1 MSSDYLEL
9 LDPNALGILAET
21 TGMASRA
28 DASRF
33 FAERPNGIRVAL
45 GSEEAARL
53 LARSPLGVDLS
64 HRRLMIA
71 ISVHQVA
78 EQICSAGW
86 TTRDDSPVDLPLLR
100 FAGQGPFQTF
110 MVDLLATH
118 LPADVSFAGLDGFD
132 LAPHRPGSPERLRE
146 LLSLC
151 AEVAETERA
160 GALRLLGDE
169 ALFAASIDPAGAASV
184 PLTAETIEALEL
196 VLPKAVRGV
205 LGELRPSMNTQL
217 DAYLEFGPIWYRM
230 ASQNLLHRTMRETL
244 SDMAR
249 EFTTARRFLV
259 RVAQGP
265 LAPLRDE
272 LFSLTPADSAAR

>member
-9 LDPNALGILAET
+9 LDPDALGILAET

-45 GSEEAARL
+45 GSEQAARL
-53 LARSPLGVDLS
+53 LSRGPIGLDLS

-71 ISVHQVA
+71 ISVHRVA

-86 TTRDDSPVDLPLLR
+86 TARDDSPVDLPLLR

-110 MVDLLATH
+110 MVDLLTTH
-118 LPADVSFAGLDGFD
+118 LPPDVSFAGLDGFD
-132 LAPHRPGSPERLRE
+132 AVQHAPGSPERLHE
-146 LLSLC
+146 LLTLC
-151 AEVAETERA
+151 SEVAETERA

-169 ALFAASIDPAGAASV
+169 ALFVAGLDPSRAAGV
-184 PLTAETIEALEL
+184 QLTAETIEALEA

-205 LGELRPSMNTQL
+205 LADLSPSMNTQL

-265 LAPLRDE
+265 LAPLRDD
-272 LFSLTPADSAAR
+272 LFALAPC

>member
-9 LDPNALGILAET
+9 LDPDALGILAET

-53 LARSPLGVDLS
+53 LSRGPIGLDLS

-71 ISVHQVA
+71 ISVHRVA

-86 TTRDDSPVDLPLLR
+86 TARDDSPVDLPLLR

-110 MVDLLATH
+110 MVDLLTTN
-118 LPADVSFAGLDGFD
+118 LPADMSFAGLDGFD
-132 LAPHRPGSPERLRE
+132 TVQPVAGSPERLTE
-146 LLSLC
+146 LLTLC

-169 ALFAASIDPAGAASV
+169 ALFVAGIDPARAASI
-184 PLTAETIEALEL
+184 PLTAETIEALEV

-205 LGELRPSMNTQL
+205 LAELRPSMNTQL

-265 LAPLRDE
+265 LAPLRDD
-272 LFSLTPADSAAR
+272 LFALAGADAR

>member
-9 LDPNALGILAET
+9 LDPDALGILAET

-33 FAERPNGIRVAL
+33 FAERPNGIRIAL

-53 LARSPLGVDLS
+53 LAQGPIGVDLS

-71 ISVHQVA
+71 ISVHRVA

-86 TTRDDSPVDLPLLR
+86 TAGDESPVDLPLLR

-118 LPADVSFAGLDGFD
+118 LPADVSFAGIDGFG
-132 LAPHRPGSPERLRE
+132 ATQFAPGSPERLHS
-146 LLSLC
+146 LLALC
-151 AEVAETERA
+151 AEVTETERA

-169 ALFAASIDPAGAASV
+169 ALFVAGIDPARAASV
-184 PLTAETIEALEL
+184 ALTTENIEALEL
-196 VLPKAVRGV
+196 VLPRAVRGV
-205 LGELRPSMNTQL
+205 LSDLRPSMNTQL
-217 DAYLEFGPIWYRM
+217 DAYLEFGPVWYRM
-230 ASQNLLHRTMRETL
+230 ASQNLLHRNMRETL

-259 RVAQGP
+259 RVTQGP
-265 LAPLRDE
+265 LAPLRDQ
-272 LFSLTPADSAAR
+272 LFALAPC

>member
-9 LDPNALGILAET
+9 LDPDALGILAET

-33 FAERPNGIRVAL
+33 FAERPNGIRIAL
-45 GSEEAARL
+45 GSAEAAGL
-53 LARSPLGVDLS
+53 LSNGAVGMDQS

-71 ISVHQVA
+71 IAVHRVA
-78 EQICSAGW
+78 EQICLAGW
-86 TTRDDSPVDLPLLR
+86 TAGDKSPVDLPLLR

-132 LAPHRPGSPERLRE
+132 AEQHAPGTPERLHAMLE
-146 LLSLC
+146 LC

-169 ALFAASIDPAGAASV
+169 ALFVAGLDPARAASA
-184 PLTAETIEALEL
+184 PLTSQSIEALEL
-196 VLPKAVRGV
+196 VLPRAVRGV
-205 LGELRPSMNTQL
+205 LSELRPSMNTQL

-265 LAPLRDE
+265 LAPLRDQ
-272 LFSLTPADSAAR
+272 LFGLTPA